1 MSVGAQAML
10 IARLGASIALGAV
23 VLAADAQETF
33 DIATFELPPGW
44 QREAQPGLLLLRSP
58 AGDGQIVLL
67 PSFASA
73 ASPADNFTAEWARLV
88 TASLGAVPE
97 PQLTTERSPDGWTA
111 VIGATNVTRQGAT
124 SALLQVTA
132 TGSGRAMSVLAQLTS
147 DARAG
152 EVTQFFERLEFRAG
166 SPSGAADAASPRPG
180 ATTALPTN
188 PVAALPSAVRI
199 GPAGFVGDRP
209 TGLFHRV
216 VVATVG
222 GRTVE
227 LETRLFFEGNR
238 IARVFPFGG
247 AETFDAARCSP
258 DTCGTY
264 ELQARTLTVRW
275 DGGRSDRWAYERTA
289 EGLRLDG
296 APFQPARALTAAAL
310 VGEWSGG
317 QSAGSA
323 AGNIY
328 RFEPG
333 GRFWF
338 GSGTTGFGGRY
349 RVEGLTLALRFDD
362 GDERRR
368 TLFAAGT
375 SEPVGLIG
383 VDGDVY
389 VRR

>member
-1 MSVGAQAML
+1 MM
-10 IARLGASIALGAV
+10 IARLGASFGLVAIALASN
-23 VLAADAQETF
+23 AQETF

-44 QREAQPGLLLLRSP
+44 QRETQPGLLLLRSP

-132 TGSGRAMSVLAQLTS
+132 TGFGRAMSVLAQLTS

-152 EVTQFFERLEFRAG
+152 EVTQFFERFEFRAG
-166 SPSGAADAASPRPG
+166 SSSAAADVAPQRPG

-188 PVAALPSAVRI
+188 PVAAPPSAVRI
-199 GPAGFVGDRP
+199 APAGFAGDRP
-209 TGLFHRV
+209 TGLFYRV

-227 LETRLFFEGNR
+227 LETRLFLDGNR

-247 AETFDAARCSP
+247 AETFASARCSP

-264 ELQARTLTVRW
+264 ELEARTLRVRW
-275 DGGRSDRWAYERTA
+275 DGGRIDRWAYERTA

-296 APFQPARALTAAAL
+296 TPFRPARALTAAAL

-323 AGNIY
+323 IANLY

-338 GSGTTGFGGRY
+338 GSGTTGLRGRY
-349 RVEGLTLALRFDD
+349 RVEGLTLTLSFDD
-362 GDERRR
+362 GDLRSR

-375 SEPVGLIG
+375 SEPTGLIG

-389 VRR
+389 ARR